1 MYKAVCILIN
11 KAWALLLKAYT
22 RSQPMLYKRI
32 IWGTFKNNNDL
43 FYFIQTKAN
52 GNETQALLKF

>member
-1 MYKAVCILIN
+1 MG
-11 KAWALLLKAYT
+11 LLESLST
-22 RSQPMLYKRI
+22 RSQPMLYKR